1 MMYRLKKRKKS
12 KQVFEIM
19 DGVFMNIVPYDF
31 LKDIKLRSIR
41 HKHLYDIA
49 RLEEIR
55 KKNKFSLE

>member
-31 LKDIKLRSIR
+31 LKDIKLRSMR

-49 RLEEIR
+49 RW
-55 KKNKFSLE
+55 KKSGKK

>member
-1 MMYRLKKRKKS
+1 
-12 KQVFEIM
+12 M